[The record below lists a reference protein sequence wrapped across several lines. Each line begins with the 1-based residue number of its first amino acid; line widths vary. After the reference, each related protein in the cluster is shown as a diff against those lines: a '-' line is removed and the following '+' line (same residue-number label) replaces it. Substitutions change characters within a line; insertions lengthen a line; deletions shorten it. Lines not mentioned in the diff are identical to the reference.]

1 MARGKYVHQSR
12 GPRGPVLLLMLAVA
26 VIAVVFA
33 GTALV
38 RAFHNE
44 DPLPSLNGGQ
54 QQEQQE
60 QQQDNTQPPQDSED
74 LAARRADLLAQ
85 AEALTRGYYYDDAIR
100 LLENA
105 GELTNTDTAAM
116 LQDVKHLKESLVKY
130 DSSQY
135 YHIFFHSLAA
145 DTAKTFDGDHDSAG
159 YDMFMTTV
167 SEFKAMLPLL
177 QEQGFIL
184 YDITDMVEL
193 VDGKTVL
200 KDIYLPA
207 GKKPL
212 VLSIDDVNYYN
223 YMLDDGFASRLD
235 VDDQGNVVT
244 IMGGTIV
251 DHGSGVQTVE
261 GGEATYDGDVMP
273 ILDAY
278 VREHPE
284 FSWQGAKGIVAIT
297 GYAGAFGYRITDL
310 ELFDQATQQWMLDK
324 TKAVAQA
331 LRASGWQIACHSY
344 THNQYWNKKTIT
356 MEEEQYDIG
365 RWLGEIAPYVGD
377 TNIFISPFGV
387 SFDGDDQRFRY
398 LVDHGFYIY
407 CPVDSYMPCYVRD
420 DYMIQGRINLDGLT
434 MKQYPERIRKHFFDP
449 TPILDPARPK

>member
-1 MARGKYVHQSR
+1 MARGKYAHQSR

-54 QQEQQE
+54 QQEQQG

-145 DTAKTFDGDHDSAG
+145 DTAKTFDGHHDSAG

-177 QEQGFIL
+177 ACERSGAAWPH
-184 YDITDMVEL
+184 VE
-193 VDGKTVL
+193 
-200 KDIYLPA
+200 
-207 GKKPL
+207 
-212 VLSIDDVNYYN
+212 
-223 YMLDDGFASRLD
+223 R
-235 VDDQGNVVT
+235 
-244 IMGGTIV
+244 
-251 DHGSGVQTVE
+251 
-261 GGEATYDGDVMP
+261 
-273 ILDAY
+273 
-278 VREHPE
+278 VR
-284 FSWQGAKGIVAIT
+284 G
-297 GYAGAFGYRITDL
+297 
-310 ELFDQATQQWMLDK
+310 
-324 TKAVAQA
+324 
-331 LRASGWQIACHSY
+331 
-344 THNQYWNKKTIT
+344 
-356 MEEEQYDIG
+356 
-365 RWLGEIAPYVGD
+365 
-377 TNIFISPFGV
+377 
-387 SFDGDDQRFRY
+387 
-398 LVDHGFYIY
+398 
-407 CPVDSYMPCYVRD
+407 
-420 DYMIQGRINLDGLT
+420 
-434 MKQYPERIRKHFFDP
+434 
-449 TPILDPARPK
+449 